1 MNRREHPT
9 DKYVRRL
16 PLVSD
21 EQAAL
26 LSNRS
31 AKQALFEEITTM
43 PTTPDIVPPA
53 AAQTSAGQRVSRRT
67 LVLVTVLSI
76 LSLAA
81 VGGAAV
87 MWPEKTTSVSCHTD
101 TNAETVVDS
110 VTGDPVEDCQ
120 RAWRD
125 TGQEPPALIAYDNGQ
140 GGISVLPAEEQ
151 APDGWEPMD
160 SGVVQDP
167 HLIQLKAA
175 LADYGSGLHAKC
187 HALPEARDVA
197 EREIDRLELEGWS
210 VRAERGEADGTSTC
224 TYFYLDPAN
233 RAVVLI
239 PEEEVSPP
247 DGPFTAFARELST
260 VLEEDCLTV
269 PEAAQVARETAV
281 QHGVDDMGLV
291 VHEATD
297 GTLDCARSDVT
308 VGGRVEVTVR
318 GPEGNS

>member
-43 PTTPDIVPPA
+43 PTTPDTVPPA
-53 AAQTSAGQRVSRRT
+53 AAQTSAGQRVPRRT
-67 LVLVTVLSI
+67 LVLVTVMSI

-81 VGGAAV
+81 IGGAAV
-87 MWPEKTTSVSCHTD
+87 MWPAEKTTSVSCHTD
-101 TNAETVVDS
+101 TNTETVVDS
-110 VTGDPVEDCQ
+110 VTGDPVEDCK

-160 SGVVQDP
+160 SGAVQDP

-197 EREIDRLELEGWS
+197 QREIDRLELKGWS

-239 PEEEVSPP
+239 PQEEVAPP

-260 VLEEDCLTV
+260 VLEEDCRTV

-281 QHGVDDMGLV
+281 QHGVDMGLA
-291 VHEATD
+291 VHEVTD

-308 VGGRVEVTVR
+308 VGGGVEVTVR